1 MAGWKIQAPHPPHH
15 LQWLLSL
22 REVPGPDQTGTTLQR
37 IDHELKAILNAKVI
51 SGLDALRA
59 VAVSLVLIDHFRL
72 TNYLFGNHPELGSLG
87 VMIFFVLSGF
97 LITGILLREYRATG
111 AISLTNFY
119 RRRAYRI
126 FPTFYCCW
134 FLTTL
139 VECLAHQFHWKTAVV
154 SFFYLMD
161 YGRALAPERIQPYLH
176 MWISWSLAIEEKF
189 YLLWPLC
196 LLFLLKRPRAIR
208 IVVCFILGQWA
219 YRAALYL
226 AFHVSW
232 GYLYHA
238 FDMRMDALL
247 VGCLLAILVERDRTR
262 LLLCALLRRQWLSL
276 LAPLA
281 LISVVLAPANGKAL
295 WLLTWSVQPLLV
307 AVMLLQAAYW
317 GAKNWTICKGA
328 AARTTAHLSYA
339 LYLYHP
345 LAGKIVY
352 LLHMRHLGWFAAVL
366 TLLMATASYALV
378 ERPFMRLRDRQ
389 KSALKLIECQCQRLQ
404 PCHNPEANLYL
415 DDVAEGTGPKGFQ

>member
-1 MAGWKIQAPHPPHH
+1 MTLWKTQVPRPPHSFRR
-15 LQWLLSL
+15 LLGL
-22 REVPGPDQTGTTLQR
+22 PDVLGRDPDRTRITLQR
-37 IDHELKAILNAKVI
+37 IDHELRAVLNAKVI

-59 VAVSLVLIDHFRL
+59 LAVSLVLVDHFRL
-72 TNYLFGNHPELGSLG
+72 TNYLFGIHPEIGSLG

-97 LITGILLREYRATG
+97 LITRILLKEYRATG
-111 AISLTNFY
+111 AISLANFY

-134 FLTTL
+134 FLTTV

-161 YGRALAPERIQPYLH
+161 YGRGLAPERIQPYLH

-189 YLLWPLC
+189 YLLWPVC

-208 IVVCFILGQWA
+208 IMVCFILGQWA
-219 YRAALYL
+219 YRAVLYL
-226 AFHVSW
+226 AFQVSW

-247 VGCLLAILVERDRTR
+247 VGCLLAILVERDGTR

-276 LAPLA
+276 LAPSA
-281 LISVVLAPANGKAL
+281 LIAAVLAPPSSKAL
-295 WLLTWSVQPLLV
+295 WLLIWSIQPLLV
-307 AVMLLQAAYW
+307 AVMLLQTAYW
-317 GAKNWTICKGA
+317 GAKDWTICKGVA
-328 AARTTAHLSYA
+328 VRTIAHLSYA

-352 LLHMRHLGWFAAVL
+352 VLHMRHLGWYAAIL
-366 TLLMATASYALV
+366 TLLMAAVSYSLV
-378 ERPFMRLRDRQ
+378 ERPFMRLRDR
-389 KSALKLIECQCQRLQ
+389 KKPALSPNRASIPTAAIQLR
-404 PCHNPEANLYL
+404 
-415 DDVAEGTGPKGFQ
+415 GWG